1 MLKRNYTLAL
11 DYCISEGENYKGLK
25 RCNYPVL
32 KSISLQMNK
41 ESAIINF
48 MEWLFKLILK
58 FWKWLFKP
66 EPATGFNCILIEWK
80 QDSPYNIFIEH
91 MFIEKLKETKLWS
104 FSARHFIKKVRFIK
118 NGEKIM
124 IKLRPTQFVDVAF
137 FPVDRFGHPAQ
148 IQSGSG
154 SWSVVGTDLD
164 GNPISDLTVEQSSE
178 SELRA
183 RLKSGNGFGTGILTF
198 QADGDPDSEEVGLLV
213 ATASIQILPENAI
226 GGEIKSVGDVGD
238 QTVEQPEPEQ
248 VSGNKTGHEDSTDTS
263 HVVEPSVEETGA
275 RDDTKN
281 APDEKP
287 NTVSGNPVTGTENS
301 TDTEASPE
309 PATALPASVDNPP
322 DVSNENLGVPE
333 EQREGGGDVAEHYN
347 REGVGNDPSN
357 DVYKTSEDL
366 QSEPSDEEKVER
378 FTGADKDSEPEE
390 EPFLD
395 TVGVKKNKNKNK

>member
-1 MLKRNYTLAL
+1 MYTL
-11 DYCISEGENYKGLK
+11 DYVISEGKNYEGLD
-25 RCNYPVL
+25 RSNYPAL
-32 KSISLQMNK
+32 KSTTLQVKK
-41 ESAIINF
+41 ESAIISF
-48 MEWLFKLILK
+48 MKWLLKLIHK
-58 FWKWLFKP
+58 FWRWLFKP
-66 EPATGFNCILIEWK
+66 EPAIGFNCILVEWK
-80 QDSPYNIFIEH
+80 QNSPYNFYIDYAS
-91 MFIEKLKETKLWS
+91 IEKLKEIKLWS
-104 FSARHFIKKVRFIK
+104 FSARHFIKKVKFIK

-154 SWSVVGTDLD
+154 SWNVVGTDLD

-198 QADGDPDSEEVGLLV
+198 KADGDPDSEVEGLIV
-213 ATASIQILPENAI
+213 ATASIQILPENAV
-226 GGEIKSVGDVGD
+226 GGEIKSVGEVGD
-238 QTVEQPEPEQ
+238 QTVEEPEPEQ
-248 VSGNKTGHEDSTDTS
+248 PSGNKTGKEDSTDTS

-281 APDEKP
+281 TPDEKP
-287 NTVSGNPVTGTENS
+287 NTISGNPVTGMENS
-301 TDTEASPE
+301 TDTEASSE
-309 PATALPASVDNPP
+309 PATALPSSVDSPP

-347 REGVGNDPSN
+347 REGLGNDPSN

-366 QSEPSDEEKVER
+366 QSEPSDKEKVER
-378 FTGADKDSEPEE
+378 FTGDSEPED

-395 TVGVKKNKNKNK
+395 TVGVKKKKSK